1 MKFTASKIE
10 PRIKVK
16 FNTRDEVYNWGADN
30 CYPAL
35 CERLIQGSPT
45 ASQSARAY
53 SKFIYG
59 KGWSDMNFYKYPI
72 GKNAIQIETPD
83 SLLRKTAEDISKFR
97 CYAWLIGY
105 NLLGEVASITHVPA
119 KWVRLGQVDSDLYSG
134 KLIVYNNWDK
144 TLKTQVNTKDF
155 KTFDAYNPRQDVIE
169 AQMIAAGGIENWGGQ
184 LLFRSLDDSY
194 LYPLSPVDPV
204 IHDVDT
210 EAQSSLIKN
219 KKVRRGFHTS
229 AIIQHAPFESEE
241 DEDAFAETIENSL
254 GAESAGGVI
263 LLEDKFTSDQPNG
276 NMRITPMT
284 ADLDSK
290 GLEYSEKSI
299 ANNIRKCFNNLPPVL
314 VDYVEGS
321 LGNTSGEILKMAIE
335 FYNLQTEQ
343 ERQVV
348 EADFNDLIANY
359 WQALGQNWTIQP
371 MTADNGEDVFE
382 QENLKAQAALRG
394 SVGGVQGI
402 IQIQQS
408 VSDGITSRQS
418 GVSMLVNI
426 YGFELEVA
434 RTILGDVTEEA
445 QP

>member
-1 MKFTASKIE
+1 MKLSTSNIE

-16 FNTRDEVYNWGADN
+16 FNQRDEVYNWGADN
-30 CYPAL
+30 CYPTL

-45 ASQSARAY
+45 AAQSARAY

-59 KGWSDMNFYKYPI
+59 KGWSDLNLYKYPI
-72 GKNAIQIETPD
+72 GKNSVQIETPD
-83 SLLRKTAEDISKFR
+83 SLLRKTAEDIAKFR
-97 CYAWLIGY
+97 CYAWQINY
-105 NLLGEVASITHVPA
+105 NVLGEVVSITHVPA
-119 KWVRLGQVDSDLYSG
+119 KWVRLGQVDSQLYSG
-134 KLIVYNNWDK
+134 KLVVYNNWDK
-144 TLKTQVNTKDF
+144 QLKTQVNTKDF
-155 KTFDAYNPRQDVIE
+155 IIFDAYNPRQEVIE
-169 AQMIAAGGIENWGGQ
+169 QQMISAGGVENWSGQ

-219 KKVRRGFHTS
+219 KKVRRGFHQS
-229 AIIQHAPFESEE
+229 AIIQHSPFDSDELEE
-241 DEDAFAETIENSL
+241 EFANTIEKSL

-276 NMRITPMT
+276 NMRINFIN

-321 LGNTSGEILKMAIE
+321 LGNTSGESLRMAIE
-335 FYNLQTEQ
+335 FYNLQTEL

-348 EADFNDLIANY
+348 QADFNAMVKNFAQPI
-359 WQALGQNWTIQP
+359 GENWTILP
-371 MTADNGEDVFE
+371 MTADNGEDTFE
-382 QENLKAQAALRG
+382 QENLKAQATLRG

-402 IQIQQS
+402 IQIQTS
-408 VSDGITSRQS
+408 VNQGITSRQS
-418 GVSMLVNI
+418 GVAMLVNI
-426 YGFELEVA
+426 YGFEESIAMV
-434 RTILGDVTEEA
+434 ILGDVQKED
-445 QP
+445 Q